1 MAYMPIFAELYDG
14 IGTVQTHSLRGLVYH
29 INCDIN
35 SEIGKVGSLSANI
48 DDRTEYDFNRLEQ
61 CKERI
66 GFWCEKGKI
75 KRTYYWKEQ
84 LKIEE
89 RKKEEE
95 DKRKVNVSLSLSEK
109 TKMNLSVNNVLIDRE
124 LLEILSKA
132 SDMGIVKEILK
143 KHIGS
148 IEGL

>member
-1 MAYMPIFAELYDG
+1 MAYMPIFATLFDG

-35 SEIGKVGSLSANI
+35 SEIGKVGNLSAGI
-48 DDRTEYDFNRLEQ
+48 DDRTDYDFYRLEK

-66 GFWCEKGKI
+66 GHWFVKGNV
-75 KRTYYWKEQ
+75 KRANYWKEQ

-89 RKKEEE
+89 QRKIEE
-95 DKRKVNVSLSLSEK
+95 DKRKVNLNLELDEETKIKLSI
-109 TKMNLSVNNVLIDRE
+109 NNILIDKE
-124 LLEILSKA
+124 LLELLGKV
-132 SDMGIVKEILK
+132 SDMELAKEFLK